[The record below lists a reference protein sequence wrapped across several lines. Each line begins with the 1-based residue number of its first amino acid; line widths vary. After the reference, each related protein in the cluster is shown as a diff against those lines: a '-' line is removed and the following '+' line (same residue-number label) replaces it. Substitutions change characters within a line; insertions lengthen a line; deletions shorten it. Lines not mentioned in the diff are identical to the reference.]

1 MPDGSKELYNE
12 KGKLIRTLVRGESLN
27 ISNRD
32 QAKLTFSD
40 PERVKVVKRIFYMYV
55 EQGRGGQISLH
66 TMQWQVIGVFAGKY
80 MS

>member
-55 EQGRGGQISLH
+55 EQGRGLSLIH
-66 TMQWQVIGVFAGKY
+66 I
-80 MS
+80 